1 MSAGATFAAVLWDM
15 DGTLIDSEPL
25 HFRSMISVLDGL
37 GVRAAPELQSVLT
50 GMSASEV
57 FQFCRSEFSLVI
69 TEAEWARRR
78 TAFYLRGAMNLAP
91 RTGALEVFKE
101 LAGSGVAQA
110 IVSNSDRVILGAN
123 LKALSLDAEKWVNVS
138 RSDVARAKPHP
149 EPYLLAA
156 RQLGVSAGACVVV
169 EDSLPGVRAG
179 RAAGMCVW
187 YWPQDGSDAADAAD
201 AFSPLGGDDDL
212 IGRALSRLPGIRR
225 AKT

>member
-1 MSAGATFAAVLWDM
+1 MSAAATFAAVLWDM

-25 HFRSMISVLDGL
+25 HFRSMTSVLDGL
-37 GVRAAPELQSVLT
+37 GVRASPELQSVLT

-69 TEAEWARRR
+69 TEAEWAHRR
-78 TAFYLRGAMNLAP
+78 TAFYLDGAMNLAP

-101 LAGSGVAQA
+101 LARSGVAQA
-110 IVSNSDRVILGAN
+110 IVSNSDRVILSAN
-123 LKALSLDAEKWVNVS
+123 LKALGLDAEKWVNVS
-138 RSDVARAKPHP
+138 RSDVAHAKPHP

-156 RQLGVSAGACVVV
+156 RQLDVSASACVVV

-187 YWPQDGSDAADAAD
+187 YWPQDDSGAAEG
-201 AFSPLGGDDDL
+201 FSPLGGDDDP
-212 IGRALSRLPGIRR
+212 IGQALSRLPGIRR
-225 AKT
+225 AKI